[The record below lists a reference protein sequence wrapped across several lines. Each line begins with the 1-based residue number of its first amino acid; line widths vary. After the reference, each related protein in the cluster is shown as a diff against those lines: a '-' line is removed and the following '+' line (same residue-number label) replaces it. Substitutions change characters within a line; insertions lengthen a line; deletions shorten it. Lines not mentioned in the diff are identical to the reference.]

1 MKANLPLSESRA
13 EIKAFGTIFLQ
24 KSRRPQGAKPC
35 GTIRRWRLP
44 NLALCLVHRSQFS
57 TQGRGLHEANR
68 CVFMHRASTIH
79 SVREDAVVS
88 NAKFSFCRL
97 APLPIS
103 EGEEAAI
110 GAFGHRNSLQNKDFR
125 IVSLWVHQLHIP
137 RKNIDVMDTLTL
149 AAKGRG
155 PLHFPY

>member
-1 MKANLPLSESRA
+1 
-13 EIKAFGTIFLQ
+13 
-24 KSRRPQGAKPC
+24 
-35 GTIRRWRLP
+35 
-44 NLALCLVHRSQFS
+44 
-57 TQGRGLHEANR
+57 
-68 CVFMHRASTIH
+68 MHRASTIH

-88 NAKFSFCRL
+88 NAKFSFFRL
-97 APLPIS
+97 APLPIP